1 MAVKAF
7 PKDAQSRGPAVR
19 RMLGRIQVETV
30 SSVVLKDNPLGDPRL
45 RQVPVYLPPSY
56 GQVRGRRYPAI
67 YCLAGFTSTG
77 RSFLNF
83 HPWKESLPERF
94 DRLIA
99 EGRAK
104 ECVLIMPDCF
114 TAFGGSQYLDS
125 TATGRYETHILSELI
140 GFFEDKM
147 TLNPRPESRAV
158 AGKSSGGY
166 GALMLAMRHPD
177 VFGHVASHSGDM
189 FFEACYGPDLLKG
202 VTALGRYGGSI
213 ERFLKEFR
221 AARDKDG
228 FDHALVNLAG
238 MSACYS
244 PNPKSRTGFDLPCD
258 PRTAELIP
266 QVWARWKALD
276 PVTLAAKSPAGLK
289 KLKTLF
295 FDAGTRDE
303 FHLHLGAR
311 KFSSVLK
318 GLGVKHTYEEH
329 GLGHFDSAA
338 RWDVSLA
345 LLSRRVA
352 GSGLDI

>member
-1 MAVKAF
+1 
-7 PKDAQSRGPAVR
+7 
-19 RMLGRIQVETV
+19 MLGRVQVEAV
-30 SSVVLKDNPLGDPRL
+30 GSLVLKDNPLGDPRL

-56 GQVRGRRYPAI
+56 GKVRRSYPVI

-77 RSFLNF
+77 RSLVNF
-83 HPWKESLPERF
+83 HPWKENLAERF

-99 EGRAK
+99 EGEAK

-125 TATGRYETHILSELI
+125 SATGRYEAHIIEELI

-147 TLNPRPESRAV
+147 TTSARPEGRAV

-166 GALMLAMRHPD
+166 GALMLAMKHPD

-189 FFEACYGPDLLKG
+189 FFEACYGPDLMKG
-202 VTALGRYGGSI
+202 VTALGQFGGSV

-228 FDHALVNLAG
+228 FDHALINLVG

-244 PNPKSRTGFDLPCD
+244 PNPKSKIGFDLPCD
-258 PRTAELIP
+258 PHTAELSP
-266 QVWARWKALD
+266 AVWARWKSLD
-276 PVTLAAKSPAGLK
+276 PVSIAAKHRANLK
-289 KLKTLF
+289 KLKTIF
-295 FDAGTRDE
+295 FDAGRRDE

-311 KFSSVLK
+311 KFSQALK
-318 GLGVKHTYEEH
+318 RLGVKHIHEEH
-329 GLGHFDSAA
+329 GFGHFDMSE

-345 LLSRRVA
+345 LLSKRLA
-352 GSGLDI
+352 P

>member
-1 MAVKAF
+1 
-7 PKDAQSRGPAVR
+7 
-19 RMLGRIQVETV
+19 MLGKVQIE
-30 SSVVLKDNPLGDPRL
+30 SVGSIVLKGNPLGDPRL
-45 RQVPVYLPPSY
+45 RQVPVYMPPSY
-56 GQVRGRRYPAI
+56 NTVRGRTYPVI

-77 RSFLNF
+77 RSFLNV
-83 HPWKESLPERF
+83 HPWRENLPERF

-99 EGRAK
+99 EGKAK

-125 TATGRYETHILSELI
+125 SATGRYEAHVIDELI

-147 TLNPRPESRAV
+147 TLSRRPESRAV

-166 GALMLAMRHPD
+166 GALMLGMKHPD

-189 FFEACYGPDLLKG
+189 SFEACYGPDLLKG
-202 VTALGRYGGSI
+202 VAALGDYDGSM

-244 PNPKSRTGFDLPCD
+244 PNPKSKTGFDLPCD

-266 QVWARWKALD
+266 EVWARWKTLD
-276 PVTLAAKSPAGLK
+276 PVAIAAKYRASLK

-295 FDAGTRDE
+295 FDAGRRDE
-303 FHLHLGAR
+303 FHLNLGAR
-311 KFSSVLK
+311 KLSQVLK
-318 GLGVKHTYEEH
+318 GLDVKHTYEEH
-329 GLGHFDSAA
+329 GLGHFDSAE

-345 LLSRRVA
+345 LLSKRLVP
-352 GSGLDI
+352 

>member
-1 MAVKAF
+1 V
-7 PKDAQSRGPAVR
+7 
-19 RMLGRIQVETV
+19 LGKVQVE
-30 SSVVLKDNPLGDPRL
+30 SVGSIALKDNPLGDPCR
-45 RQVPVYLPPSY
+45 RQVPVYMPPSY
-56 GQVRGRRYPAI
+56 GKVRGRTYPVI

-77 RSFLNF
+77 KSFLNF
-83 HPWKESLPERF
+83 HPWRESLPERF

-99 EGRAK
+99 EGKAK

-125 TATGRYETHILSELI
+125 SATGRYEAHIIEELI

-147 TLNPRPESRAV
+147 TIAARPGGRAV

-177 VFGHVASHSGDM
+177 VFGHAASHSGDM
-189 FFEACYGPDLLKG
+189 FFEACYGPDILKG
-202 VTALGRYGGSI
+202 VTVLGKYGGSM

-244 PNPKSRTGFDLPCD
+244 PNPESKTGFDLPCD
-258 PRTAELIP
+258 PHTAELLP
-266 QVWARWKALD
+266 EVWQRWKALD
-276 PVTLAAKSPAGLK
+276 PVAIAVKHRANLK
-289 KLKTLF
+289 KLKTIF
-295 FDAGTRDE
+295 FDAGRRDE

-318 GLGVKHTYEEH
+318 GLGVKHIYEEH
-329 GLGHFDSAA
+329 GLGHFDMAE

-345 LLSRRVA
+345 LLSRRLSP
-352 GSGLDI
+352 G

>member
-1 MAVKAF
+1 
-7 PKDAQSRGPAVR
+7 
-19 RMLGRIQVETV
+19 MLGKVQVEAV
-30 SSVVLKDNPLGDPRL
+30 GSIVLKDNPLGDPRL
-45 RQVPVYLPPSY
+45 RQVPVYMPPSY
-56 GQVRGRRYPAI
+56 GQVRGRRYPVI

-83 HPWKESLPERF
+83 NPWSENLPERF

-99 EGRAK
+99 QGKAK

-125 TATGRYETHILSELI
+125 SATGRYETHILSELI

-147 TLNPRPESRAV
+147 MLNPRPESRAV

-177 VFGHVASHSGDM
+177 VFGHAASHSGDM
-189 FFEACYGPDLLKG
+189 FFEACYGQDILKG
-202 VTALGRYGGSI
+202 VTALGKYGGSMAH
-213 ERFLKEFR
+213 FLKEFR

-244 PNPKSRTGFDLPCD
+244 PNPRSATGFDLPCD
-258 PRTAELIP
+258 AQTGELDAA
-266 QVWARWKALD
+266 VWARWKALD
-276 PVTLAAKSPAGLK
+276 PAAIAAQHRAGLR

-295 FDAGTRDE
+295 FDAGRRDE
-303 FHLHLGAR
+303 FNLHLGAR
-311 KFSSVLK
+311 KFAQVLK
-318 GLGVKHTYEEH
+318 KLGVPHIHEEH
-329 GLGHFDSAA
+329 DAGHFDMAR

-345 LLSRRVA
+345 LLSRRLSA
-352 GSGLDI
+352 T